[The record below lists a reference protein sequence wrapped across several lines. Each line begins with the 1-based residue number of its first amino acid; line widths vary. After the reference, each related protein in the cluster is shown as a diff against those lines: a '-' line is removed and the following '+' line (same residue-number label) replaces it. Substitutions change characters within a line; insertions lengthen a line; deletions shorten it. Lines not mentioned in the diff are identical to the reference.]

1 MSPHPGRFPSPAGAS
16 RAGRFPWVP
25 VVLAAILVC
34 AGCGGPPAPGCGT
47 APPVR
52 FVASVDS
59 VGLDLFLALPESE
72 QDVRRRHAA
81 SLLDQAGRTPLLP
94 RKLQYLVDACS
105 LAPDDPAAWLALA
118 EDLRW
123 LGEDLQTEAALDGAT
138 AALRAAA
145 GSGGGAGGTRDVR
158 RLSVRIALLRAW
170 FHYDRAEWRE
180 GLSWVRTAMAAEP
193 GNAAARQILGLCEAS
208 LGNRSRAREVAGD
221 IGRADPFSTDTS
233 WILATV
239 ERGQGLVR
247 GAFNFLLE
255 LRPAGEHVS
264 ECWRDMGLTAELLG
278 EWSYAGRW
286 YRESAAAL
294 PLGDRSCVQVRS
306 FPPLGSSG
314 ATELPV
320 WLGMGRTFL
329 TGSRSSYTALAL
341 ERFDQAPDPA
351 EREYWAGAA
360 VNAAGICVRLG
371 LDRPWALRAK
381 GLVFAGTGME
391 DRAIGDLARA
401 SEELA
406 ALRATDPRVERELG
420 RLYLLREN
428 FDEARRHL
436 RTAVALD
443 PDDPRSWSDLG
454 LVQIK
459 TGESSAAAGSL
470 TRAIELDPG
479 LATAY
484 YNRGLLNLHTG
495 KLAEAEA
502 DLREA
507 ARLAPENQDVARLLQ
522 RVILARKR
530 QEG

>member
-1 MSPHPGRFPSPAGAS
+1 MRQHPGRFPSPARGP
-16 RAGRFPWVP
+16 REGLFPGVLLAL
-25 VVLAAILVC
+25 VVIVGF
-34 AGCGGPPAPGCGT
+34 AGCGGPPPPGCGT

-52 FVASVDS
+52 FVAGVDS

-72 QDVRRRHAA
+72 QEGRRRQAA
-81 SLLDQAGRTPLLP
+81 SLRDQAGRTDLLP

-105 LAPDDPAAWLALA
+105 LAPDDPEAWLELA

-138 AALRAAA
+138 AALRKAA
-145 GSGGGAGGTRDVR
+145 GAGGTASGTRDVR
-158 RLSVRIALLRAW
+158 RLSVKVALLRAW
-170 FHYDRAEWRE
+170 FHYDRAEWRD
-180 GLSWVRTAMAAEP
+180 GLNWVSTAMAAEP
-193 GNAAARQILGLCEAS
+193 GNAAARQVLGLCEAC

-221 IGRADPFSTDTS
+221 IGRADPFSTDPT
-233 WILATV
+233 WIQSTV
-239 ERGQGLVR
+239 ERGQGLHR
-247 GAFNFLLE
+247 EAFSFLLE

-278 EWSYAGRW
+278 EWSYAERW

-294 PLGDRSCVQVRS
+294 PLGERSCIQARS
-306 FPPLGSSG
+306 FRPLRSSG
-314 ATELPV
+314 ETALPV

-329 TGSRSSYTALAL
+329 TGSRSAYTALAL
-341 ERFDQAPDPA
+341 ERFEQTPDQA
-351 EREYWAGAA
+351 EREYWAAA
-360 VNAAGICVRLG
+360 TVNAAGICVRLG

-381 GLVFAGTGME
+381 GLVFAATGME
-391 DRAIGDLARA
+391 DRAITDLAKA
-401 SEELA
+401 SDELA
-406 ALRATDPRVERELG
+406 ALHATDPRVERELG

-428 FDEARRHL
+428 FDGARRHL

-443 PDDPRSWSDLG
+443 PDDARAWSDLG

-459 TGESSAAAGSL
+459 TGESPAADKSL
-470 TRAIELDPG
+470 TRSIELDPD

-484 YNRGLLNLHTG
+484 YNRGLLNLNTG
-495 KLAEAEA
+495 KLAQAEA

-507 ARLAPENQDVARLLQ
+507 ARLAPENQDVAKLLQ
-522 RVILARKR
+522 RVILVRRR